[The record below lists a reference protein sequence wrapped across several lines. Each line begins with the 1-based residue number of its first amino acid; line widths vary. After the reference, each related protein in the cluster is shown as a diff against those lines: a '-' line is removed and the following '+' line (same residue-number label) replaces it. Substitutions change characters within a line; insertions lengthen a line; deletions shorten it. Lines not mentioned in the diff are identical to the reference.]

1 MAILKCKMCGGNI
14 EVGENQNIGVC
25 DSCGSTMT
33 IPNVNDE
40 RILNLFDRANHFRLQ
55 NEFDKALAAYESILS
70 EDNKNAEAHWGCVL
84 SRYGIEYVEDP
95 KTHKRVPTCHRV
107 QSESVLSDLD
117 YKAAVEFSDD
127 VSVENLYKQE
137 AEAIADIQKNI
148 LSIANNESPYDV
160 FICYKETDNSGRR
173 TVDSTLAQDIYY
185 QLTNEGY
192 KVFFSRITLEDKL
205 GTEYEPYIFSAL
217 NSAKVMLVVGTNK
230 DYFNAVWVKNE
241 WARFLDLARKDKSKM
256 IIPCYRDMDAYDL
269 PDELS
274 MFQSQDMSKIG
285 FIQDLIRGIKKVLQK
300 ETAQP
305 TVTVVNNTA
314 ETFNSEALL
323 KRAFMLLE
331 DAEWQKADELLEQVL
346 NHEPESAKAYVGKL
360 MIDVKVNKEENLGN
374 RAVDFSENAN
384 YQKAV
389 RFGNDNLK
397 RKLEENMTTSLNKLK
412 HLEEER
418 TQKENEIREQNEKIQ
433 EMQRQREEFVK
444 SKRKA
449 HFKELW
455 FYAGILF
462 AITFIAI
469 IISIIP
475 YSNSNGN
482 IKDVIFVTIWLQ
494 VGVFFVSN
502 VWNLTSTPG
511 NNKFMSTGIDDDFE
525 FNIDRIIKKHKK
537 MVVTI
542 TSISAAII
550 IISSTISGNIVWKAN
565 TIKERFGSVEYVINL
580 IKSNPSAEDLK
591 LATFNEFSTD
601 VDDNGTYRNYTFDD
615 TPVSNTSKIVW
626 LRNTDTDV
634 ILDENNNIVGFIME
648 LCDVFNSM
656 SLSYNGNMT
665 KDDLKAELGNYE
677 EIQENS
683 KDYLLFKIKGCNV
696 YIEDKYIYG
705 EYNGGTKLFITNP

>member
-1 MAILKCKMCGGNI
+1 MAVLKCKMCGGNI

-117 YKAAVEFSDD
+117 YKAAVEYTDD
-127 VSVENLYKQE
+127 ISAKSLYQQE
-137 AEAIADIQKNI
+137 AEAIAEIQKNI
-148 LSIANNESPYDV
+148 LSIANNEAPYDV
-160 FICYKETDNSGRR
+160 FICYKETDNNGRR

-217 NSAKVMLVVGTNK
+217 NSAKVMLVIGTSK

-300 ETAQP
+300 ETP
-305 TVTVVNNTA
+305 KNVTVVSNTA
-314 ETFNSEALL
+314 EAFNSEVIL

-346 NHEPESAKAYVGKL
+346 NHEPENASAYVGKL
-360 MIDVKVNKEENLGN
+360 MIDVKVNKEENLGK
-374 RAVDFSENAN
+374 RAVDLSENPN

-389 RFGNDNLK
+389 RFADGTLRNTLEDYHISANHK
-397 RKLEENMTTSLNKLK
+397 IAKLNEEKLK
-412 HLEEER
+412 
-418 TQKENEIREQNEKIQ
+418 K
-433 EMQRQREEFVK
+433 QREEKETKIQMSQQMLADKYSSALKSAKK
-444 SKRKA
+444 SKKIIKISSVIA
-449 HFKELW
+449 LCMLLL
-455 FYAGILF
+455 AAIL
-462 AITFIAI
+462 IVSNETF
-469 IISIIP
+469 SIILI
-475 YSNSNGN
+475 G
-482 IKDVIFVTIWLQ
+482 IVIGAGLPVCL
-494 VGVFFVSN
+494 
-502 VWNLTSTPG
+502 
-511 NNKFMSTGIDDDFE
+511 
-525 FNIDRIIKKHKK
+525 
-537 MVVTI
+537 
-542 TSISAAII
+542 
-550 IISSTISGNIVWKAN
+550 
-565 TIKERFGSVEYVINL
+565 
-580 IKSNPSAEDLK
+580 
-591 LATFNEFSTD
+591 
-601 VDDNGTYRNYTFDD
+601 GTYITYIGQKREAKNL
-615 TPVSNTSKIVW
+615 KIQI
-626 LRNTDTDV
+626 DK
-634 ILDENNNIVGFIME
+634 
-648 LCDVFNSM
+648 
-656 SLSYNGNMT
+656 NG
-665 KDDLKAELGNYE
+665 
-677 EIQENS
+677 
-683 KDYLLFKIKGCNV
+683 IKV
-696 YIEDKYIYG
+696 D
-705 EYNGGTKLFITNP
+705 